1 MLLAV
6 VGPTGD
12 HEQTPI
18 RRRKGSR
25 HSAVRLLSS
34 DGRNRARLIIVLLV
48 ALWLSV
54 DEVIRELAEILH
66 TVHLPE
72 DLTPSIRTE
81 RLKTV
86 IATLLE
92 RHGIL
97 EVSLLQDS

>member
-1 MLLAV
+1 MN
-6 VGPTGD
+6 
-12 HEQTPI
+12 
-18 RRRKGSR
+18 
-25 HSAVRLLSS
+25 RLQYDAEKEVDILPC
-34 DGRNRARLIIVLLV
+34 DYFHLMAGTELGGLIIVLLV

-72 DLTPSIRTE
+72 DLTPSIRTD